1 MHPYLFSLTLSCTGR
16 LRDQDLVS
24 FSGPSQMKGAYEYLM
39 DCFLGNGTSSN
50 SDALVLKGLELTDFF
65 ASEFNS
71 KDSGFLMA
79 EFIPP
84 EIDGLPKDIEDFSYI
99 EGSVTTDKDSFSAYK
114 KDVPCVRLD
123 DVVPLLPQCHPEKDE
138 PVLLEDFH
146 CEAAFDQAREDI
158 LDYAASI

>member
-1 MHPYLFSLTLSCTGR
+1 
-16 LRDQDLVS
+16 
-24 FSGPSQMKGAYEYLM
+24 MKGAYEYLM
-39 DCFLGNGTSSN
+39 DRFLGNGTSSN

-79 EFIPP
+79 EFMPP
-84 EIDGLPKDIEDFSYI
+84 EIDGLPKDMEDFSYV

-123 DVVPLLPQCHPEKDE
+123 DVVPLLPECKPDKDE
-138 PVLLEDFH
+138 PVRLEDFH
-146 CEAAFDQAREDI
+146 CEAAFDEAREDI
-158 LDYAASI
+158 LDYAASIETTPMKSTAHRFVVRVCL